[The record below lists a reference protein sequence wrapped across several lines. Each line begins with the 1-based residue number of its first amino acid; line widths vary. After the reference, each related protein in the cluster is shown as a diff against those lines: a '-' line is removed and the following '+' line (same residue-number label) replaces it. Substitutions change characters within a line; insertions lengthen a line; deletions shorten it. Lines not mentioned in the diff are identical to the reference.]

1 MSSKDRF
8 LVTSFLHRVYKT
20 QPGLA
25 LTNSLTVQRF
35 SFRTYEISDRKDSRW
50 NNVRAYLARY
60 RVIVG
65 PWRVCASRFLD
76 AVTRREKKGARND
89 NRRGGEE
96 KIRQFA
102 ILTSVLNIVAALFPA
117 ESTTVVKRTLLP
129 DGRKE
134 RTKPRFNISAQLRQS
149 V

>member
-1 MSSKDRF
+1 M
-8 LVTSFLHRVYKT
+8 YKT

-35 SFRTYEISDRKDSRW
+35 SFRTHEISDRKDSRW
-50 NNVRAYLARY
+50 NNVRAYLAVPSYCRSLASL
-60 RVIVG
+60 RVAHFLMRS
-65 PWRVCASRFLD
+65 RV
-76 AVTRREKKGARND
+76 EKKKGACNN
-89 NRRGGEE
+89 NRGGGEE